1 MTDKQ
6 FDRICN
12 ILIDLGDH
20 FYTEE
25 RFDTI
30 QKSWNLNLTEVLI
43 VLCNEVQKSREQ
55 SDQNSRRL
63 IEKLQNLDHS
73 LKYLRLS
80 IDTAKQEEEPSPIQ
94 KHFNEHQV
102 AEITGLSVKTL
113 QHYRRQKRGP
123 TYLKMD
129 RRVLYPE
136 SDLAAWLESKRTS
149 CLGESG

>member
-6 FDRICN
+6 FDHICN

-25 RFDTI
+25 RFDQI
-30 QKSWNLNLTEVLI
+30 QKGWNLNITEVLI

-80 IDTAKQEEEPSPIQ
+80 IDTAKQDE
-94 KHFNEHQV
+94 
-102 AEITGLSVKTL
+102 LS
-113 QHYRRQKRGP
+113 G
-123 TYLKMD
+123 
-129 RRVLYPE
+129 
-136 SDLAAWLESKRTS
+136 
-149 CLGESG
+149 